1 MTDTQVLLGFIT
13 ALITVILALVGLR
26 YKRKDKMEDVIYS
39 GLTEDARRLGQV
51 VAGLRTQ
58 LDEEIQ
64 RRHSTEQELRRQLAD
79 AEARLARFG
88 VEVDLLRAQVRSL
101 GAEPVA

>member
-1 MTDTQVLLGFIT
+1 MTDTQVLLGFIAT
-13 ALITVILALVGLR
+13 LITVILGIVGLHR
-26 YKRKDKMEDVIYS
+26 KRKDKVEDVIYT
-39 GLTEDARRLGQV
+39 GLTEDAKRLGRV

-64 RRHSTEQELRRQLAD
+64 RRHESEQNLRRQLAD

-88 VEVDLLRAQVRSL
+88 VEVELLRAQVRSL